1 MPGRKTPVRSSVKD
15 PDAWLDEQWLSE
27 EDERK
32 HAGKWIV
39 AYRGE
44 IIGVGRTLEAAE
56 RRARGTGKIPPDA
69 ELFSM
74 WLAPDSLIF

>member
-1 MPGRKTPVRSSVKD
+1 MPGKRKPVRGNARD
-15 PDAWLDEQWLSE
+15 PDAWLDEEWLTE
-27 EDERK
+27 EDRRRYT
-32 HAGKWIV
+32 GKWVV

-44 IIGVGRTLEAAE
+44 VLGAGRTLDVAE
-56 RRARGTGKIPPDA
+56 RRARETGKIPPDA